1 MPLDDVSYQHLLPTA
16 RVSFDWRA
24 LGVFSARRRAFR
36 VLLRR
41 RPFRRPPKRVHAAHA
56 YGSAHTLGTLRG
68 DQLRLPA
75 DLLGSGADRAI
86 SSGP

>member
-41 RPFRRPPKRVHAAHA
+41 RPFRRPRRGVHAAHA
-56 YGSAHTLGTLRG
+56 YESAHTLGTLRG

>member
-1 MPLDDVSYQHLLPTA
+1 M
-16 RVSFDWRA
+16 
-24 LGVFSARRRAFR
+24 
-36 VLLRR
+36 
-41 RPFRRPPKRVHAAHA
+41 HAAHA

>member
-41 RPFRRPPKRVHAAHA
+41 RPFRRPRSVHAAHA